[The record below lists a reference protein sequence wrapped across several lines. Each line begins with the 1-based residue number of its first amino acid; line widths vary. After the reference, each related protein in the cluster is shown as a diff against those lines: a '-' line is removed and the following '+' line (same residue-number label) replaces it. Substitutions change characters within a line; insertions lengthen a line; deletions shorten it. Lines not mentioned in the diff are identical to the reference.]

1 MSRQARAPA
10 TPRLWHRDAVLGA
23 MRDRSGGPN
32 VRIRLLALVLAL
44 LLAGPLVLLLL
55 QAALRLVDVTL

>member
-1 MSRQARAPA
+1 LSERVAAR
-10 TPRLWHRDAVLGA
+10 RLLWDRRPVLGA

-32 VRIRLLALVLAL
+32 LRIRLLALVLAL

-55 QAALRLVDVTL
+55 SAARRVLGLAL